1 MHILFDENMD
11 RRLKRSLDVKHTIL
25 TVQERGWS
33 GKENGE
39 LLGLAQHEFDVFIT
53 MDQSI
58 EYQQNLTDF
67 DISIIFLKAFSNRR
81 VDVEPLMSQ
90 VNELLDTI
98 QPGAFFHLSHGD
110 STR

>member
-11 RRLKRSLDVKHTIL
+11 RRLKNSLDVNHTIL
-25 TVQERGWS
+25 TVQECGWS

-39 LLGLAQHEFDVFIT
+39 LLSLAQHEFDVFIT

-58 EYQQNLTDF
+58 EYQQSLTQF
-67 DISIIFLKAFSNRR
+67 DLSIIFLKAFTNRR

-90 VNELLDTI
+90 VNKLLDTI
-98 QPGAFFHLSHGD
+98 QPGAFLYLSHGD